1 MVHGFRMREMAIKKW
16 DDHDDLRRYGKQMET
31 TCFNHVKSFVIGC
44 YIGISY
50 ISFVYV
56 YIYIWYMIDI
66 YIYRYIYIDI
76 YIYIYHIS
84 YKYIY
89 IYIWYNRTHCGRWRN
104 PVSPCMVESSF
115 KPINQEGIQHRFQR
129 VIRISPPSTV
139 WPCFHVFT
147 Q

>member
-56 YIYIWYMIDI
+56 YIYIYMIYD
-66 YIYRYIYIDI
+66 RYIYIDI
-76 YIYIYHIS
+76 YIYIIYHIN
-84 YKYIY
+84 IY
-89 IYIWYNRTHCGRWRN
+89 IYI
-104 PVSPCMVESSF
+104 
-115 KPINQEGIQHRFQR
+115 
-129 VIRISPPSTV
+129 
-139 WPCFHVFT
+139 
-147 Q
+147 